1 MKWVC
6 KAIDQTG
13 ALVDIE
19 RESASRVDLLR
30 EAKADG
36 LTLISVTEVESSNTA
51 APTGLRGLSL
61 PWVGIRPRTITL
73 FTRQLSDLTEAGI
86 PLTESIHALKSFE
99 PSQRFAASLNEVYST
114 ILQGNSFSDALAKQ
128 PEVFP
133 KLYVSMVR
141 VGETTGKLSE
151 VLGGLANFRERD
163 EEIRDKIRG
172 ALAYPLFTLAFSV
185 LLVYG
190 LVAYVLPGF
199 EPIWTG
205 AGLNLSHYPI
215 TEFLLGLSRLTHT
228 PLDEIL
234 AVVLI
239 FGIWTLYRKF
249 MTTPEAQ
256 FARDSMI
263 MKIPVLKDFAELGVM
278 SRITNTLSTLVQSGV
293 NLVQAVNLTAETADN
308 AIYEEA
314 LKTVS
319 LHLQQGA
326 GLAEAFGAVDQF
338 PPMLVQVVAI
348 AERGGNLADMM
359 PRVAHYYDRQLEGS
373 LKTLSSLVEPATMVI
388 VGGIVFIFV
397 LGVFLPIIGIVQSL
411 NSQVG

>member
-13 ALVDIE
+13 TLVDIE

-36 LTLISVTEVESSNTA
+36 LTLISVTEVESGSTP
-51 APTGLRGLSL
+51 APTGVRGLSL
-61 PWVGIRPRTITL
+61 PWVGIKPRTVTL

-133 KLYVSMVR
+133 KLYVSLVR

-215 TEFLLGLSRLTHT
+215 TKFLLALSRLTHT
-228 PLDEIL
+228 PLDEFL

-239 FGIWTLYRKF
+239 FGIWSLYRKF
-249 MTTPEAQ
+249 MATPEAQ

-263 MKIPVLKDFAELGVM
+263 MKVPVLKDFAELGVM

-293 NLVQAVNLTAETADN
+293 NLIQAVNLTAETADN
-308 AIYEEA
+308 AVYEEA

-326 GLAEAFGAVDQF
+326 GLAEAFSAVDQF

-373 LKTLSSLVEPATMVI
+373 LKTLSSLVEPATMVV

-397 LGVFLPIIGIVQSL
+397 LGVFLPIMGIVQSL
-411 NSQVG
+411 NSQAG

>member
-6 KAIDQTG
+6 KAIDQNGT
-13 ALVDIE
+13 LIDVE
-19 RESASRVDLLR
+19 RESPNRVDLLR
-30 EAKADG
+30 DAKSEG
-36 LTLISVTEVESSNTA
+36 LTLISVTEVEGSTPPA
-51 APTGLRGLSL
+51 VTGTQGISL
-61 PWVGIRPRTITL
+61 PWVGIRSRSVTL
-73 FTRQLSDLTEAGI
+73 FTRQLSDLVEAGI
-86 PLTESIHALKSFE
+86 PLTESIQALKSFE
-99 PSQRFAASLNEVYST
+99 PSQRFAACLNEVYSA
-114 ILQGNSFSDALAKQ
+114 ILQGNSFSDALSKQ

-133 KLYVSMVR
+133 KLYVSMVK

-151 VLGGLANFRERD
+151 VLEGLANFRERD

-172 ALAYPLFTLAFSV
+172 ALAYPMFTLAFSV

-205 AGLNLSHYPI
+205 AGLNLSKYPI
-215 TEFLLGLSRLTHT
+215 TEFLLALSKLTHT
-228 PLDEIL
+228 FLDEVI
-234 AVVLI
+234 AVALI
-239 FGIWTLYRKF
+239 GGIWALYRRF
-249 MTTPEAQ
+249 MAAPEGQ
-256 FARDSMI
+256 YARDSLI
-263 MKIPVLKDFAELGVM
+263 LKIPVLKDFAELGVM

-293 NLVQAVNLTAETADN
+293 NLITAVNLTAETSDN
-308 AIYEEA
+308 AVYEEA
-314 LKTVS
+314 LRTVS

-326 GLAEAFGAVDQF
+326 GLSEAFNAVDRF

-373 LKTLSSLVEPATMVI
+373 LKTLSSLIEPATMVV
-388 VGGIVFIFV
+388 VGGVVFVFV
-397 LGVFLPIIGIVQSL
+397 LGVFLPIIGIVTAL